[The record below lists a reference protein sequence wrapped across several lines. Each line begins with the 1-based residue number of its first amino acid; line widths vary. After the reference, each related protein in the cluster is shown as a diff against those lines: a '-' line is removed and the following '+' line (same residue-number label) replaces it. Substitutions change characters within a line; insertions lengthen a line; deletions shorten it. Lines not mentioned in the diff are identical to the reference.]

1 MSYIKRTEPPFV
13 KIRRLLLG
21 YELDAV
27 ALSKILGCSYNTAKS
42 RLDNPAT
49 LTVGELETVSAKGHV
64 PIDEIRAAIIR

>member
-1 MSYIKRTEPPFV
+1 MPYIKRTEPPFV

-27 ALSKILGCSYNTAKS
+27 ALSKVLGCSYNTARA
-42 RLDNPAT
+42 RLDNPST
-49 LTVGELETVSAKGHV
+49 LTVGELDTISAKGHV